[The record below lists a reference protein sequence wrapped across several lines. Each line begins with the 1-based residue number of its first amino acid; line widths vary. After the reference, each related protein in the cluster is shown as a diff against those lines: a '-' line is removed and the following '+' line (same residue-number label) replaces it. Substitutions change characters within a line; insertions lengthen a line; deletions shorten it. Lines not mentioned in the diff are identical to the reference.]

1 MTSVNNPLVS
11 VGHIYCF
18 GGSVLRSSSG
28 PSDLKSKT
36 CWCHLPVHDSGT
48 RGGTHMSTACVQM
61 PGRERKD
68 LLDLMA
74 SKGLNIRTDTY
85 EILLTAAASIA
96 E

>member
-1 MTSVNNPLVS
+1 
-11 VGHIYCF
+11 
-18 GGSVLRSSSG
+18 
-28 PSDLKSKT
+28 
-36 CWCHLPVHDSGT
+36 
-48 RGGTHMSTACVQM
+48 MSTACVQM